1 MQSSLSVLALDVRAF
16 RGRSVGPT
24 FNADLRKSLLAHFEP
39 GEVVDDVDDDNEMT
53 LVGDS
58 NFGG

>member
-1 MQSSLSVLALDVRAF
+1 MLALDVRAF

-24 FNADLRKSLLAHFEP
+24 LRADLRKSLFAHFEP
-39 GEVVDDVDDDNEMT
+39 AALVGDNVDGVDVLDAADMT
-53 LVGDS
+53 FVGDS